1 MATGF
6 IQLNENDTK
15 ELRKEIGL
23 SVTTS
28 EDYSISN
35 VNNKDELVEVGDL
48 DEGWQGKLLSRF
60 GKLESEFGLMEHS
73 FSIMANAGKDGKIS
87 SYAICVYEPDLV
99 EDRRDSSRNTVL
111 ARVKEDVLKSN
122 TDIVE
127 VYSKYF
133 GKNDEKK
140 RYDKDSDEFIN
151 CLMECMR
158 FGINNYIPKAAGFA
172 CCSRYKECSDAKK
185 CIHPNR
191 LYAKA
196 CQYRKNL
203 EEGNIFY

>member
-1 MATGF
+1 MAVGF

-23 SVTTS
+23 PVTTS

-60 GKLESEFGLMEHS
+60 GKLEREFGLMEHS

-99 EDRRDSSRNTVL
+99 EDRRDSSKNTVL

-122 TDIVE
+122 ADIVE

-140 RYDKDSDEFIN
+140 RYDKDSDEFID
-151 CLMECMR
+151 R
-158 FGINNYIPKAAGFA
+158 K
-172 CCSRYKECSDAKK
+172 ST
-185 CIHPNR
+185 R
-191 LYAKA
+191 L
-196 CQYRKNL
+196 NSSHL
-203 EEGNIFY
+203 